1 MNFVGDANR
10 VKHDEL
16 TPVRQCFPS
25 RKSMT
30 GDKLSTLV
38 CSSGFGCVD
47 DGDDDD
53 ADDDE
58 EESSSNSPA
67 RAAATTLLNSGNI
80 SFVTISDFNVPS

>member
-1 MNFVGDANR
+1 MNV
-10 VKHDEL
+10 EL

-38 CSSGFGCVD
+38 CNNGFGCVD
-47 DGDDDD
+47 DEDEDDDNG
-53 ADDDE
+53 

-80 SFVTISDFNVPS
+80 SFVTKSDFNVPSCKITKFT